1 MGGSRG
7 RGAIAA
13 CDEHAYFEGGSCPIC
28 GAEGRAVLE
37 ADRRTQLSTFL
48 SGALRHFPED
58 AGLSLDDRG
67 WADYSEV
74 VDAVTRRY
82 DWAEPEHVEGV
93 ILTDPKGRFERAG
106 ERVRAAY
113 GHSVDVTLDAPETP
127 VPDELYHGT
136 TPGSVEAIRE
146 EGLKPMDRQ
155 RVHLSETV
163 EEAREVGR
171 RRAGDPTVFAID
183 TAAMAADGRRIVRR
197 GRGVY
202 TTDRVPPEYLSL
214 PDGPEANEP

>member
-1 MGGSRG
+1 MGGSSG
-7 RGAIAA
+7 SGTIVA
-13 CDEHAYFEGGSCPIC
+13 CDEHGYFEGGSCPVC
-28 GAEGRAVLE
+28 GSEGRPVLG
-37 ADRRTQLSTFL
+37 AGRRTRLSKFL

-74 VDAVTRRY
+74 IDAVTRRY

-93 ILTDPKGRFERAG
+93 ILADPKGRFERAG

-113 GHSVDVTLDAPETP
+113 GHSVDVALDEPETP

-136 TPGSVEAIRE
+136 GPGAVGAIRE
-146 EGLKPMDRQ
+146 EGLKPMGRQ

-171 RRAGDPTVFAID
+171 RRASDPAVFAVD
-183 TAAMAADGRRIVRR
+183 AGAMAADGRRVVRR

-214 PDGPEANEP
+214 LDGSEANGP